1 MRSRVFNLIVLL
13 VAVGIVLFA
22 FNDYFI
28 YEKFGKEI
36 AEIKEVKT
44 RKIDEKPT
52 PDGNT
57 EEYYHQDI
65 RAVFK
70 NGSAKGKEVQDFF

>member
-28 YEKFGKEI
+28 YGKFGKEI
-36 AEIKEVKT
+36 AEIKEVKMW
-44 RKIDEKPT
+44 KIDKKPT
-52 PDGNT
+52 GTPQEILTVDMLGKVFGVKA
-57 EEYYHQDI
+57 DI
-65 RAVFK
+65 FVNF
-70 NGSAKGKEVQDFF
+70 

>member
-13 VAVGIVLFA
+13 LAVGIVLFA

-44 RKIDEKPT
+44 RKIEEKPT
-52 PDGNT
+52 PDGDT
-57 EEYYHQDI
+57 EEYRLVD
-65 RAVFK
+65 RKSV
-70 NGSAKGKEVQDFF
+70 V